1 MDNTSVVQS
10 TDDLMTLF
18 FWLIS
23 LFGIWIETIS
33 LNKTSFKLVNYI
45 TVILF
50 LVHLVFGLTSSS
62 VCRYGDM
69 RVMMTY
75 ELFSM
80 WQNLG
85 KSFSTNLQ
93 RVRFS
98 LNYFSSC

>member
-50 LVHLVFGLTSSS
+50 
-62 VCRYGDM
+62 
-69 RVMMTY
+69 
-75 ELFSM
+75 
-80 WQNLG
+80 
-85 KSFSTNLQ
+85 
-93 RVRFS
+93 
-98 LNYFSSC
+98 